1 MKWASTTTNFAQP
14 GALTSPWWNL
24 MTCKDVQM
32 RLRIW
37 TSHTWGGKLQLYVR
51 YLCVLYI
58 PYMLEIMIYI
68 YILTTDHPPIDCF
81 PPSHFTDNCG
91 TEVPWHQGRW
101 SLHGALAILTHQNSV
116 GDFSRPT
123 EATIPEKMEKA
134 KKIAPIQ
141 SIPWTGASI
150 RHCEF
155 PKMVAFESWAHK
167 SLKNPSLIYAYI
179 CFVSRH
185 SLFNSKPKLPW
196 ICRYLTCQSF
206 LFKRD

>member
-1 MKWASTTTNFAQP
+1 MGFNYYKFCSARSPDESLMKFDDLQRCPNEAQNLDISYV
-14 GALTSPWWNL
+14 GWKVATLCKIFMCTVHTVHAWNH
-24 MTCKDVQM
+24 D
-32 RLRIW
+32 
-37 TSHTWGGKLQLYVR
+37 
-51 YLCVLYI
+51 
-58 PYMLEIMIYI
+58 IYI